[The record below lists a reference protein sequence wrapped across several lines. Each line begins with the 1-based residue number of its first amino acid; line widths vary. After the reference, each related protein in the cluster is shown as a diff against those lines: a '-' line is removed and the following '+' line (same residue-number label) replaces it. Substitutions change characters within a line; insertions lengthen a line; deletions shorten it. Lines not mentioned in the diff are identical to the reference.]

1 MKQVTI
7 PALLLL
13 AACGGGGGG
22 GGSDSSSAPTNTTG
36 QQLSFATTDSDAS
49 SNGLPFANSAS
60 TAADVEG
67 AGEIDIKVVRAL
79 TDYDSDTTQLVI
91 SDETVT
97 IDSFDGAGQDMFT
110 ITLDGETFVVGGD
123 NATVNA
129 NGEPWMTDRVTSG
142 DASETLSI
150 RSFIDDEDPPLT
162 GEFDSEAFFV
172 VGFET
177 DPDEIA
183 NLVGEITYSGVF
195 RGFGQVLDAE
205 GTVANSQVFVGGDVN
220 ITAAFADISTVE
232 GSLIGISPASPGIEE
247 SGVPFNA
254 EFSADIEGNGFA
266 ANLTCTNGCTD
277 SASGIAGAFYG
288 EDGLE
293 TSGIIG
299 FDVQTDGGQ
308 FIGGA
313 GFTAEQ

>member
-22 GGSDSSSAPTNTTG
+22 GSDSSSSSTNTTG

-49 SNGLPFANSAS
+49 SNGLPFANSDS
-60 TAADVEG
+60 TAAGVEG

-79 TDYDSDTTQLVI
+79 TDYDSGTTQLVI

-97 IDSFDGAGQDMFT
+97 IDSFDGAAQDVFT

-123 NATVNA
+123 NATNNA
-129 NGEPWMTDRVTSG
+129 NGEPWVTDRGTSG

-150 RSFIDDEDPPLT
+150 RSFAGAADPNVT

-177 DPDEIA
+177 SPDQIEAI
-183 NLVGEITYSGVF
+183 VGEVVYTGEF
-195 RGFGQVLDAE
+195 RGFGQVLDANGAVDE
-205 GTVANSQVFVGGDVN
+205 SQVGIEGDIA
-220 ITAAFADISTVE
+220 ITASFNDGAVE
-232 GSLIGISPASPGIEE
+232 GSLTASNSDI
-247 SGVPFNA
+247 PFDT

-288 EDGLE
+288 ENGLE

-299 FDVQTDGGQ
+299 LDVQTEEGQ
-308 FIGGA
+308 FVGGA

>member
-60 TAADVEG
+60 TVADVEG

-79 TDYDSDTTQLVI
+79 TDYDSGTTQLVI

-97 IDSFDGAGQDMFT
+97 IDNFEGADLDVLT
-110 ITLDGETFVVGGD
+110 ITLDGETFVVGGANPTD
-123 NATVNA
+123 NA
-129 NGEPWMTDRVTSG
+129 NGEPWFIDRFTSG

-150 RSFIDDEDPPLT
+150 LSYAGEENPDFT

-183 NLVGEITYSGVF
+183 NLVGEIIYTGEF
-195 RGFGQVLDAE
+195 AGFGQLIDAD
-205 GTVANSQVFVGGDVN
+205 GTDINISSEVFIGGDID
-220 ITAAFADISTVE
+220 ITANFNDDTADGVLTAVESDISFDT
-232 GSLIGISPASPGIEE
+232 
-247 SGVPFNA
+247 

-299 FDVQTDGGQ
+299 FDVQTEEGQ

-313 GFTAEQ
+313 GFTAE

>member
-13 AACGGGGGG
+13 AACGGGG
-22 GGSDSSSAPTNTTG
+22 SDSSSAATG
-36 QQLSFATTDSDAS
+36 SDAS

-60 TAADVEG
+60 TVADVEG

-79 TDYDSDTTQLVI
+79 TDYDSGTTQLVM

-97 IDSFDGAGQDMFT
+97 IESFDGADQDVFT
-110 ITLDGETFVVGGD
+110 ITLDGETFVVDGENGTD
-123 NATVNA
+123 NA
-129 NGEPWMTDRVTSG
+129 NGEPWIADRPTSG
-142 DASETLSI
+142 EASGTLSI
-150 RSFIDDEDPPLT
+150 RSFAGAADPDVT

-177 DPDEIA
+177 NPDQIEAI
-183 NLVGEITYSGVF
+183 VGKVMYTGEF
-195 RGFGQVLDAE
+195 RGFGQVLDAD
-205 GTVANSQVFVGGDVN
+205 GAVVDSQVFVGGDVN
-220 ITAAFADISTVE
+220 ITAAFDDISTVE
-232 GSLIGISPASPGIEE
+232 GSLIGTGSSPE
-247 SGVPFNA
+247 SSVPFDTA
-254 EFSADIEGNGFA
+254 FSANIEGNGFA
-266 ANLTCTNGCTD
+266 ADLTCTNGCTD
-277 SASGIAGAFYG
+277 NASSIAGAFYG
-288 EDGLE
+288 EDALE

-299 FDVQTDGGQ
+299 FDVETNDGQQ